1 MAFYAEVRRCVYV
14 EGLSERAAA
23 RRIGLARETVRKML
37 RYRTWT
43 NTDGLPQH
51 DIAQDGRFLM
61 TKPVVEPDSDAASP
75 PRINVVLNWFQEL
88 KERVPVP

>member
-1 MAFYAEVRRCVYV
+1 MMTAAFDSS
-14 EGLSERAAA
+14 GPLHIGSPNSLFAA
-23 RRIGLARETVRKML
+23 GYT
-37 RYRTWT
+37 TT